1 MLKKCRRQ
9 EVRSHVAAASARR
22 RWQALAARW
31 HEMAVAGDVVCTW
44 SPPHCWRSREDN
56 PIYHDF
62 YLAEDKRSRE
72 KLAHPRRGYTDC
84 VVELVRTR
92 ANNGIVIS
100 GLPANLAKYNATYA
114 PTGALVVGYPAFA
127 AGPDKHLFRHPEFG
141 SWILQPRTFDPTT
154 PTGVAHVPSVAGPVP
169 TWTPALRRLT
179 YLYPT
184 FNHIMRPYYC
194 RIHDF
199 AT

>member
-1 MLKKCRRQ
+1 M
-9 EVRSHVAAASARR
+9 AA
-22 RWQALAARW
+22 
-31 HEMAVAGDVVCTW
+31 AGDVVCTW

-72 KLAHPRRGYTDC
+72 KLARPRRGYTDC

-114 PTGALVVGYPAFA
+114 PTGALVAGYPAFA
-127 AGPDKHLFRHPEFG
+127 AGPDKHLFHHPEFER
-141 SWILQPRTFDPTT
+141 WILQPRTFDCD
-154 PTGVAHVPSVAGPVP
+154 SDS
-169 TWTPALRRLT
+169 
-179 YLYPT
+179 
-184 FNHIMRPYYC
+184 
-194 RIHDF
+194 DF
-199 AT
+199 DSDYDL